1 MLKTSLYLFLVLF
14 MCACSVDEKEEFEVL
29 DPDKIE
35 AEHETKYNNEYIKI
49 IDKDAPKKK
58 SKRMI
63 NADAPLR
70 MGTISVTINGEKKEF
85 HTFKK
90 GGTHLSLSEKGMRL
104 HIKDMYEA
112 HFSIFLGNNNI
123 LKDAVNSYTYSSEVK
138 HLNGNIDYKDKNE
151 GEEVRYQWVSG
162 KAKLSEFSAGL
173 GTVKLSLA
181 GKAKELNTEEIVDFN
196 LEMSLN
202 IEEVTSSIRKP
213 L

>member
-1 MLKTSLYLFLVLF
+1 MLKNSLYLVLIILLSA
-14 MCACSVDEKEEFEVL
+14 CAEEEEEFNVL
-29 DPDKIE
+29 DPDKIK

-49 IDKDAPKKK
+49 IDKDAQKDKP
-58 SKRMI
+58 KRMI

-70 MGTISVTINGEKKEF
+70 SGKISVDINDQTKEF
-85 HTFKK
+85 NTFKK
-90 GGTHLSLSEKGMRL
+90 GGTHMSLSEKGMRL
-104 HIKDMYEA
+104 HIKDMYDA
-112 HFSIFLGNNNI
+112 HFSIYLGNNNI
-123 LKDAVNSYTYSSEVK
+123 LKDAVNNYTYSSEVK

-151 GEEVRYQWVSG
+151 GEEVHYQWVSG